1 MLAVQICPNDHPP
14 FQQICTGH
22 AQALALCGYRVR
34 TIFLAPSGR
43 AAPSSSGRARTPGQN
58 ESPEVVAAADL
69 VEALGVER
77 PDLLVAHRYRGY
89 RAGIRLAR
97 RLNIAEHVAIAHEFG
112 FFARARRRW
121 RRRLLGDGGCR
132 FAGVSDPVAE
142 DLAEAGVAAPF
153 VLPNPLVADLLRANL
168 RSRMDARAELGLH
181 AEDFAIGVVGRL
193 HPKKDPGRALRTFER
208 FRQGHPLARLV
219 FVGDG
224 ELREG
229 LERRAGG
236 GVVFAGFRSDARK
249 LLKAFD
255 VVLACSTE
263 REAFGLALLE
273 ALAAD
278 VPVICADRPG
288 PRFVLGGSAAYFD
301 SDDELV
307 LALRSA
313 AEGRLVDDRAARRAR
328 LEQMFSVEALAG
340 RYRSAL
346 AGRPQALC

>member
-1 MLAVQICPNDHPP
+1 MGRTRPRGPN
-14 FQQICTGH
+14 Q
-22 AQALALCGYRVR
+22 
-34 TIFLAPSGR
+34 
-43 AAPSSSGRARTPGQN
+43 SS
-58 ESPEVVAAADL
+58 EVVAAADL
-69 VEALGVER
+69 AEVLGVER

-97 RLNIAEHVAIAHEFG
+97 RLDITEHVAIAHEFG

-142 DLAEAGVAAPF
+142 DLREAGVPAPL
-153 VLPNPLVADLLRANL
+153 VLPNPLVADQLRAGL
-168 RSRMDARAELGLH
+168 RSRTDARAELGLDG
-181 AEDFAIGVVGRL
+181 EGFVVGVVGRL

-208 FRQGHPLARLV
+208 FRQAHPPARLV

-229 LERRAGG
+229 LERGAGG
-236 GVVFAGFRSDARK
+236 GVVFAGFRSDARE
-249 LLKAFD
+249 LLRAFD
-255 VVLACSTE
+255 VVLACSTR

-278 VPVICADRPG
+278 VPVICANRPG
-288 PRFVLGGSAAYFD
+288 PRFVLGDCATYFD
-301 SDDELV
+301 NDDELV
-307 LALRSA
+307 GALGSA
-313 AEGRLVDDRAARRAR
+313 AEGRLVDDRVARRAR

-340 RYRSAL
+340 RYRSIL
-346 AGRPQALC
+346 AGRPTALC